1 MGGRA
6 LGAVA
11 VPLLPRPAVLDH
23 RSCIRM
29 VWGSI
34 RMKAGAMTWG
44 SIAESARSGASLRCG
59 ARSGHAAAGHYDGV
73 SEAVSAAAPGDQP
86 QQR

>member
-1 MGGRA
+1 MEMSGRA
-6 LGAVA
+6 LGAA
-11 VPLLPRPAVLDH
+11 ALPSLPRPAVLDH

-44 SIAESARSGASLRCG
+44 SIAVSARSGASSRRG
-59 ARSGHAAAGHYDGV
+59 RAR
-73 SEAVSAAAPGDQP
+73 PG
-86 QQR
+86 

>member
-1 MGGRA
+1 MEMSGRA
-6 LGAVA
+6 LGAA
-11 VPLLPRPAVLDH
+11 AIPSLPRPAVLDH

-44 SIAESARSGASLRCG
+44 SIAESARSGVSSRC
-59 ARSGHAAAGHYDGV
+59 AERSGHVAAGHYGGV
-73 SEAVSAAAPGDQP
+73 SEAVVSRRA
-86 QQR
+86 R